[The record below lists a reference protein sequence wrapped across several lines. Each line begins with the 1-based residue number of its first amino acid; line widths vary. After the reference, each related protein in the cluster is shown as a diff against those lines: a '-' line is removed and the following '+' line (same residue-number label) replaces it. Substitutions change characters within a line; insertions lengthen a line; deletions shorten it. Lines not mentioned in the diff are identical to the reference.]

1 MKQSIIALKLA
12 LICIC
17 ILNARLV
24 PAKSCS
30 QSIPTVTIVDACP
43 ESKEEWIK
51 AKERKQ
57 CYQITQNCTS
67 PDKFTYHCLPN
78 RFLDR
83 FVEVCAPVQNIVGQH
98 CSFYDMDTNS
108 VRANFH
114 QSCREYVIPCPVVY
128 YSNSIFK
135 YRECCKII
143 QRKNATQTNERV
155 SCSKTLSDHSY
166 SEQTYHAVAKI
177 LIIVVVLLVGV
188 AVYFVFIKGV
198 LCKEKSASTTS
209 DNHQELTK
217 MFVTTND
224 DKRTCKHATKIVH

>member
-1 MKQSIIALKLA
+1 MKQSILALELA
-12 LICIC
+12 LICIFM
-17 ILNARLV
+17 NARLV

-114 QSCREYVIPCPVVY
+114 QSCREYVIPCPIVY
-128 YSNSIFK
+128 HSNLVFK
-135 YRECCKII
+135 YQGCYKTTRRKI
-143 QRKNATQTNERV
+143 AAHPSTN
-155 SCSKTLSDHSY
+155 CSKTPPDILY
-166 SEQTYHAVAKI
+166 STKDNDAITVI
-177 LIIVVVLLVGV
+177 LIIVVIILVG
-188 AVYFVFIKGV
+188 GV
-198 LCKEKSASTTS
+198 IYWSMKSGLFCKNEGPPESVKV
-209 DNHQELTK
+209 LK
-217 MFVTTND
+217 MRMKTI
-224 DKRTCKHATKIVH
+224 RI

>member
-1 MKQSIIALKLA
+1 MKQSLIALKLA
-12 LICIC
+12 LICIF
-17 ILNARLV
+17 ILNARLMT
-24 PAKSCS
+24 AKSCN

-135 YRECCKII
+135 YRDCCKII
-143 QRKNATQTNERV
+143 QRKNATLTNERV
-155 SCSKTLSDHSY
+155 SCSKTLLDNSY
-166 SEQTYHAVAKI
+166 SEQTYHAIAMI
-177 LIIVVVLLVGV
+177 LIIVVVLLAGV
-188 AVYFVFIKGV
+188 AVYIIFIKGE
-198 LCKEKSASTTS
+198 LCRTKSASTS
-209 DNHQELTK
+209 DNTRNQQRSLLTSIG
-217 MFVTTND
+217 
-224 DKRTCKHATKIVH
+224 DKRV